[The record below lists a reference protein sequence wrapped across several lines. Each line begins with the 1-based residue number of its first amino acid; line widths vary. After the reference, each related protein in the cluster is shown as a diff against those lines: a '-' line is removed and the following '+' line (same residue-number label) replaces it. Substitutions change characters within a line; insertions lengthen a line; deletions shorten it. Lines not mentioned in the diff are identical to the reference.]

1 MTVDYLQSGINRCV
15 EPCGGGGGIT
25 AGANVGAGTGEVFR
39 DITAGTTFN
48 LRTIL
53 SPTGTVSIVTNGDVV
68 ELEATASNVGGGE
81 GIFAGQVLADKQFK
95 TLTSTGATVTITSTA
110 TTVNLEAVGGGGGE
124 VNTASNIGTGTGVF
138 SAKVLEDLE
147 FKSLTDSG
155 PITVSANATEVN
167 ITSSAEANTASNIGT
182 GTGVFSAKVLE
193 DLEFRSL
200 ISSDL
205 SVSITTAAGNID
217 LTTAGGGGGF
227 LTTNIGYVDV
237 TLGND
242 GTAAIG
248 NPALPYLTVAAA
260 CAAAVSGQVI
270 VIRPGTY
277 VESNITVPAGV
288 TVIGE
293 SWQSVRVGDP
303 AAVAQDVFVMG
314 NGSYLQGLGIEIPLT
329 AGRAG
334 VLFNGPAGGL
344 CAVNL
349 VTFYGDGLS
358 PTGRSGDG
366 LYKRGGGK
374 VIAFEIRTELG
385 GMNALQRVD
394 SGALAVESTHVPNS
408 AGDIAAVAL
417 VEGGR
422 YQSSGFNCG
431 NVNVVRVLDVQGAT
445 SIVRV
450 FSANW
455 FDPAGAGGSVVGL
468 YIGVDGPDI
477 EIVGGSIETPVSVQ
491 LDLGVTYTSAT
502 RVLLNVVQEPAFSF
516 PPSGLNVD
524 FTVVFQ
530 QRNTDTRDSETRTL
544 GTAVTAGFPEK
555 GSAVVGGEGGSYSDG
570 VRVFTTTGAFAG
582 TDGINPVDIT
592 ATAVSKTAGTF
603 QFPSGAVGDTITFTT
618 QRFDSSGNSLL
629 FYGVDIVQTLGA
641 LDGAGGAPAP
651 GTFVFEIWTG
661 ATWSEV
667 GVMAVSTAETFRYA
681 NDIFQRPI
689 GGGEADETI
698 RFGVYGDTLAND
710 VTLTWTL
717 AAKAALIAAGTQYWA
732 RVRVVGTVT
741 QNPVFRRIQLLTST
755 TTINNQGRRLATG
768 LALWQTRLFTSGG
781 VWGSSAGVA
790 NGTYT
795 VGNGGVFPGQTAYD
809 INRSKLNG
817 AGDQVT
823 FQFPLPTGICTA
835 FPLTLRPEIHLLNSG
850 VAVTTAG
857 VLTVG
862 AYPLQAAGVQVAD
875 PTGAIP
881 PAKRIYANTNL
892 LTALTGQGHARDI
905 IPTGEALL
913 PSFTTKA
920 SLFELDFGPY
930 NIGSV
935 YSDDVVGIALEYT
948 SDSSPATD
956 VQIWTLEIEGVAFI
970 DGSSITEL

>member
-1 MTVDYLQSGINRCV
+1 MSVNYSQTGIGVSVEYSQGGARVKDNTGVIEIRDNADAVFTQCRGADPLIADDLATKRYVDAL
-15 EPCGGGGGIT
+15 
-25 AGANVGAGTGEVFR
+25 
-39 DITAGTTFN
+39 
-48 LRTIL
+48 
-53 SPTGTVSIVTNGDVV
+53 VV
-68 ELEATASNVGGGE
+68 
-81 GIFAGQVLADKQFK
+81 
-95 TLTSTGATVTITSTA
+95 
-110 TTVNLEAVGGGGGE
+110 GE
-124 VNTASNIGTGTGVF
+124 VNTASNIGAGTGVF
-138 SAKVLEDLE
+138 STKVGTDLE
-147 FKSLTDSG
+147 FKSLTSTG
-155 PITVSANATEVN
+155 GTVTIT
-167 ITSSAEANTASNIGT
+167 NTATTVN
-182 GTGVFSAKVLE
+182 LE
-193 DLEFRSL
+193 S
-200 ISSDL
+200 
-205 SVSITTAAGNID
+205 
-217 LTTAGGGGGF
+217 AGGSSF
-227 LTTNIGYVDV
+227 LTTNIGYVDPV
-237 TLGND
+237 LGND
-242 GTAAIG
+242 GTGAIG
-248 NPALPYLTVAAA
+248 NPALPYLTITAA
-260 CAAAVSGQVI
+260 CAAAASGQLI
-270 VIRPGTY
+270 LIRPGTY

-288 TVIGE
+288 TVLGD
-293 SWQSVRVGDP
+293 SWQTVRVGDP
-303 AAVAQDVFVMG
+303 AAVGQDVFVMG
-314 NGSYLQGLGIEIPLT
+314 NNAYLQSVGVEIPLT

-349 VTFYGDGLS
+349 VTFYGDGAS
-358 PTGRSGDG
+358 PTTRAGDG
-366 LYKRGGGK
+366 LYKTGGGK
-374 VIAFEIRTELG
+374 VVAFEIRTELG

-417 VEGGR
+417 VDGGR

-431 NVNVVRVLDVQGAT
+431 NVNITRVLDVQGAGA
-445 SIVRV
+445 IVRV

-455 FDPAGAGGSVVGL
+455 FDPAGGAGTVTGL

-477 EIVGGSIETPVSVQ
+477 EVVGGSIETPVSVG
-491 LDLGVTYTSAT
+491 LDLAVVYTSAT

-555 GSAVVGGEGGSYSDG
+555 GSAIVGGEGGGYSDG
-570 VRVFTTTGAFAG
+570 VRVFTTTGAVAG
-582 TDGINPVDIT
+582 TDGINAVDIT
-592 ATAVSKTAGTF
+592 ATAISKTAGTF
-603 QFPSGAVGDTITFTT
+603 QFPTGAVGDTITFTT
-618 QRFDSSGNSLL
+618 QRFNSSGNSLL

-641 LDGAGGAPAP
+641 LDGAGSAPAP
-651 GTFVFEIWTG
+651 GTFLFEVWTG

-667 GVMAVSTAETFRYA
+667 GIMSVSTGETFRYA

-689 GGGEADETI
+689 GGGESDETI
-698 RFGVYGDTLAND
+698 RFGVYGDTLANN
-710 VTLTWTL
+710 TALTWTL
-717 AAKAALIAAGTQYWA
+717 ANKAAFIAAGTQHWA

-850 VAVTTAG
+850 VNVNTAG
-857 VLTVG
+857 VMTVG
-862 AYPLQAAGVQVAD
+862 IYPLQASGVQVAN
-875 PTGAIP
+875 PTGAIA
-881 PAKRIYANTNL
+881 PAQRTYANTNL
-892 LTALTGQGHARDI
+892 LTTLTGQGQAVNI
-905 IPTGEALL
+905 IPTGEVV
-913 PSFTTKA
+913 PFTTKA
-920 SLFELDFGPY
+920 SIFELDFGPY
-930 NIGSV
+930 DIGSV

-956 VQIWTLEIEGVAFI
+956 VQIWTLEIEGVAFL
-970 DGSSITEL
+970 DGSSIAEL

>member
-1 MTVDYLQSGINRCV
+1 MSVNYSQSGIGVSV
-15 EPCGGGGGIT
+15 EYSQGGARVKDNTGVIEIRDNADAVFT
-25 AGANVGAGTGEVFR
+25 QCRGADPIIA
-39 DITAGTTFN
+39 DD
-48 LRTIL
+48 L
-53 SPTGTVSIVTNGDVV
+53 
-68 ELEATASNVGGGE
+68 ATKRYVDAL
-81 GIFAGQVLADKQFK
+81 VL
-95 TLTSTGATVTITSTA
+95 
-110 TTVNLEAVGGGGGE
+110 GE
-124 VNTASNIGTGTGVF
+124 VNTASNIGTGVGVF
-138 SAKVLEDLE
+138 DNKA
-147 FKSLTDSG
+147 
-155 PITVSANATEVN
+155 
-167 ITSSAEANTASNIGT
+167 GT
-182 GTGVFSAKVLE
+182 

-349 VTFYGDGLS
+349 VTFYGDGAS
-358 PTGRSGDG
+358 PGRGGDG
-366 LYKRGGGK
+366 IYKTGGGK
-374 VIAFEIRTELG
+374 LIAFEIRTELG
-385 GMNALQRVD
+385 GMRALQRVD
-394 SGALAVESTHVPNS
+394 SGALAVESTHVPSS
-408 AGDIAAVAL
+408 AGNISAVAL

-422 YQSSGFNCG
+422 YQSAALNCG
-431 NVNVVRVLDVQGAT
+431 NVNVVRVVDVQGAA
-445 SIVRV
+445 SITRV
-450 FSANW
+450 FTANW

-468 YIGVDGPDI
+468 YVGVDGPDI

-491 LDLGVTYTSAT
+491 LDPVVVYTSAT

-530 QRNTDTRDSETRTL
+530 QRNTTTRDSETRTL

-570 VRVFTTTGAFAG
+570 VRVFTTTGAVAG

-592 ATAVSKTAGTF
+592 ATAISKTAGTF
-603 QFPSGAVGDTITFTT
+603 QFPTGAVGDTITFTT
-618 QRFDSSGNSLL
+618 QRFNSSGNSLL
-629 FYGVDIVQTLGA
+629 FYGADIVQTLGA
-641 LDGAGGAPAP
+641 LDGAGSAPAP
-651 GTFVFEIWTG
+651 GTFVFEVWTG
-661 ATWSEV
+661 LTWSEV
-667 GVMAVSTAETFRYA
+667 GIMAVSTGETFRYA
-681 NDIFQRPI
+681 DDIFQRPI

-710 VTLTWTL
+710 TTLNWTL
-717 AAKAALIAAGTQYWA
+717 VNKGALIAAGTQYWA

-835 FPLTLRPEIHLLNSG
+835 FPITLRPEVHLLNSG
-850 VAVTTAG
+850 VNVTTAG
-857 VLTVG
+857 VMTIGV
-862 AYPLQAAGVQVAD
+862 YPLQAAGVQVAD
-875 PTGAIP
+875 PAGAIAP
-881 PAKRIYANTNL
+881 VKRTYANTNL
-892 LTALTGQGHARDI
+892 LTTLTGQGQARDI
-905 IPTGEALL
+905 IPTGEA
-913 PSFTTKA
+913 PVPFTTKA

-930 NIGSV
+930 NIGGV
-935 YSDDVVGIALEYT
+935 YSDDVVGVALEYT

-956 VQIWTLEIEGVAFI
+956 VQIWTLEIEGVAFV